1 MANRPAPWYLTVTIV
16 AALAA
21 LVGIP
26 AMEALQHMH
35 LTLWLHIPLTLVA
48 LTLIGGGA
56 SVAGVAYLEY
66 QARSTKVAEKA

>member
-1 MANRPAPWYLTVTIV
+1 MATRPAPWYLTVTILGAV
-16 AALAA
+16 AA

-26 AMEALQHMH
+26 AMEMLQHMH
-35 LTLWLHIPLTLVA
+35 LTLWLHIPLTVVA

-56 SVAGVAYLEY
+56 LVSGVAYLEY